1 LTWRKPNRHFD
12 PFRSVSTPGGHPVA
26 RARAGTIGKNGGF
39 GFRPAGRGRFT
50 RSPMQFASL
59 VDRIGGSRVDAWKI
73 HAEAV
78 AAAAR
83 KEDVIVLSVGDP
95 EFAAP
100 ESITAAAIAALQSG
114 DTHYTTIAGRLPL
127 RERIARQHSRSS
139 GQPVDASHVVVV
151 GGAQNGMFVASLCLC
166 EAGDEVLVPEPLY
179 LTYEATIRASG
190 ATLVPVPVQAD
201 RGFRIDIQ
209 ALRDA
214 ITPRTRAIFLATPCN
229 PTGVVMRRDELDAIA
244 ELACRHGLWVV
255 ADEVYGALSFEP
267 PHVSIASLPGMGER
281 TVTVSSLSKSHA
293 MAGYRIGW
301 VVAPPELIRHMGNL
315 LLCMLYGAPG
325 FTQEAACAAL
335 DRYDAV
341 AAQIRALYRSRRD
354 LVHRLLSD
362 VPGLRCPLPEAGM
375 FMLLDIRATGLTSSE
390 FAWGL
395 FRATGVSVLDA
406 QAFGPSAA
414 GFLRMGLVVDEPLLA
429 EACRRIRAY
438 VASVFQPGAR
448 APTDEGPARTQ

>member
-1 LTWRKPNRHFD
+1 
-12 PFRSVSTPGGHPVA
+12 
-26 RARAGTIGKNGGF
+26 
-39 GFRPAGRGRFT
+39 
-50 RSPMQFASL
+50 MQFASL
-59 VDRIGGSRVDAWKI
+59 VGRIGGSRVDAWKI

-83 KEDVIVLSVGDP
+83 REDVIVLSVGDP

-100 ESITAAAIAALQSG
+100 EDITAAAIAALQAG
-114 DTHYTTIAGRLPL
+114 DTHYTTIAGRQPL
-127 RERIARQHSRSS
+127 RERIARQHGRSS
-139 GQPVDASHVVVV
+139 GQQVDASQVVVV

-190 ATLVPVPVQAD
+190 ATLVPVPVRAEN
-201 RGFRIDIQ
+201 GFRIDIP

-214 ITPRTRAIFLATPCN
+214 ITARTRAIFLATPCN
-229 PTGVVMRRDELDAIA
+229 PTGVV
-244 ELACRHGLWVV
+244 WVV
-255 ADEVYGALSFEP
+255 ADEVYGALTFEAV
-267 PHVSIASLPGMGER
+267 HVSMAALPGMGER

-335 DRYDAV
+335 DRYDDV
-341 AAQIRALYRSRRD
+341 AAQIRDRYRSRRD
-354 LVHRLLSD
+354 LVHRLLAD

-375 FMLLDIRATGLTSSE
+375 FMLLDIRATGLDSSG

-414 GFLRMGLVVDEPLLA
+414 GFLRMGLVVDEPSLA
-429 EACRRIRAY
+429 EACRRIRGY
-438 VASVFQPGAR
+438 VASVMHPGTG
-448 APTDEGPARTQ
+448 APGDEVPMLPQ